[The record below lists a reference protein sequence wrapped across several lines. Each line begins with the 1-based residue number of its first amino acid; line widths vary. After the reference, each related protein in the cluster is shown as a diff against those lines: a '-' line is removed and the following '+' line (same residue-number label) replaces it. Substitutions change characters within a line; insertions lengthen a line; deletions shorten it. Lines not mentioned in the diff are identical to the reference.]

1 MHLYAKEKADFIR
14 SNYLKKNFILLTS
27 TTNTMSITRD
37 DLKDA
42 VFLIRAKLVTADN

>member
-1 MHLYAKEKADFIR
+1 MPKKKLISFALITM
-14 SNYLKKNFILLTS
+14 YLKKLS
-27 TTNTMSITRD
+27 SKTTATTTTTMSITRD